1 MGVTRLMLIS
11 SVHVGKGDMEE
22 LLMGKT
28 KFVFPSAKTGK
39 DDMGKLYMV
48 LTRFMLISSVHVSKG
63 DMEKLLI
70 GKTKL
75 MFPSAKTGEDDV
87 GELPWG

>member
-1 MGVTRLMLIS
+1 MGKTMLAFPSAKTGEDDMGELSMGVTRLMLIS

-22 LLMGKT
+22 LL
-28 KFVFPSAKTGK
+28 
-39 DDMGKLYMV
+39 
-48 LTRFMLISSVHVSKG
+48 
-63 DMEKLLI
+63 I

-75 MFPSAKTGEDDV
+75 MFPSAKTGENDV